1 MGLSFGSIAGLIP
14 FNFTVSQFILIL
26 LKRSNHICPIHS
38 ITQLINLNND
48 YDSSK
53 CITCNSNLNNL
64 FGQWGEET
72 LVNLRK

>member
-1 MGLSFGSIAGLIP
+1 MH
-14 FNFTVSQFILIL
+14 
-26 LKRSNHICPIHS
+26 R

-64 FGQWGEET
+64 FGLWGEAT